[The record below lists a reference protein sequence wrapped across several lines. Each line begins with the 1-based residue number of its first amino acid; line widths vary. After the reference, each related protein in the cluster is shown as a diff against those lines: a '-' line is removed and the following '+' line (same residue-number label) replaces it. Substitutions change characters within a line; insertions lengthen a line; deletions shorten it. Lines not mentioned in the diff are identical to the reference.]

1 MRDAFVEELLALM
14 KADDRLMLLTADLG
28 FGTFDR
34 ISEQCPRQF
43 LNVGVAEQNMVG
55 IATGLALEGRTV
67 FTYSIANFATLR
79 CLEQIRNDA
88 SYHGLNINVVA
99 SGGGFSYGGLGMSHH
114 ATEDLTILRALPGV
128 TVTAPGTLYE
138 MRQTVPALV
147 AAPGVSYLRIDKT
160 HGEDEGAGSLVSAP
174 YELGRARR
182 VREGG
187 DVTLISS
194 GGILCE
200 AQRAAETLAREG
212 IQCRVVSMHTVKPL
226 DEGEVLAAAR
236 ETGGIVTIEENTVLG
251 GLGGAVAETC
261 LEAGAIPGYFRRV
274 GMADLYSSMVG
285 SQAYLKEIYRMDAAA
300 IAELVRSQATV
311 TKGIPQ
317 AMR

>member
-1 MRDAFVEELLALM
+1 MRDAFVEELLALL

-114 ATEDLTILRALPGV
+114 ATEDLTILRGLPGV

-147 AAPGVSYLRIDKT
+147 AAPGVGYLRIDKT
-160 HGEDEGAGSLVSAP
+160 QGQDDGAGSAP
-174 YELGRARR
+174 YELGKARR
-182 VREGG
+182 LREGG
-187 DVTLISS
+187 DVTLIAC

-200 AQRAAETLAREG
+200 AQRAADTLDRAG
-212 IQCRVVSMHTVKPL
+212 IQCRVVSMHTLKPL

-261 LEAGAIPGYFRRV
+261 LEAGATPGFFRRV
-274 GMADLYSSMVG
+274 GMADIYSSVVG
-285 SQAYLKEIYRMDAAA
+285 SQAYLKEYYRMDAAA
-300 IAELVRSQATV
+300 IVELVRSQVAL

-317 AMR
+317 TLR